1 MGKLLKFILSVPIPI
16 VSLLINLILFFI
28 FGVKEFLLCLIIQF
42 VINSMMF
49 WFRNKE
55 TKDNYLMIACFSLV
69 FSFIE
74 FILMGQ
80 LAELDFINIS
90 ILLILFSLVYFVY
103 WNNKSNSY
111 IIRQKPILNI
121 VCDVLTSIV
130 FFVFVSI
137 ATPNPF
143 ISTVNNNAGLYLK
156 NILEGWVLVCSIIV
170 SLIVYFIVQRK
181 LIKKNWEYVL
191 GNLASFFL
199 LVFLLLLIANLFSSR
214 SYVTGSIDSIAI
226 YLFFLPIR
234 LCITDKM
241 KIDQKDIRILFV
253 IISGLIVLVLPL
265 TIVLFKDASG
275 KGQGLLGL
283 ALFIWGIPKLLTLC
297 QDKVF
302 SYLDLKDKN
311 GSGFKI
317 NRKID
322 AIVSTLSIGC
332 CIILFTLSLKPI
344 VLNSSSKD
352 SFSDKFA
359 IAYRVL
365 NSVSIGII
373 VTTMIVALSVLIYSK
388 KEKIY
393 EKMKCLLDHIVF
405 MVNVCSITLI
415 LGLVSMMRFLGKT
428 SLNSEEFLELYKW
441 SLLILVPMILKA
453 LPLLINTMSNGKLD
467 SFPEA
472 PVYSHFRNVVE
483 LNLFCLFFVLYL
495 PIYFCNFDLTDYFG
509 PFLVVV
515 IVTDIVIHFL
525 IFVLLANRIGEKI
538 ILSTKFT

>member
-344 VLNSSSKD
+344 VHNSSSKD

-525 IFVLLANRIGEKI
+525 IFVLLANRIGEKNN
-538 ILSTKFT
+538 S

>member
-1 MGKLLKFILSVPIPI
+1 M
-16 VSLLINLILFFI
+16 
-28 FGVKEFLLCLIIQF
+28 
-42 VINSMMF
+42 
-49 WFRNKE
+49 
-55 TKDNYLMIACFSLV
+55 
-69 FSFIE
+69 
-74 FILMGQ
+74 
-80 LAELDFINIS
+80 
-90 ILLILFSLVYFVY
+90 
-103 WNNKSNSY
+103 
-111 IIRQKPILNI
+111 
-121 VCDVLTSIV
+121 
-130 FFVFVSI
+130 
-137 ATPNPF
+137 
-143 ISTVNNNAGLYLK
+143 
-156 NILEGWVLVCSIIV
+156 
-170 SLIVYFIVQRK
+170 
-181 LIKKNWEYVL
+181 
-191 GNLASFFL
+191 
-199 LVFLLLLIANLFSSR
+199 
-214 SYVTGSIDSIAI
+214 
-226 YLFFLPIR
+226 
-234 LCITDKM
+234 
-241 KIDQKDIRILFV
+241 
-253 IISGLIVLVLPL
+253 
-265 TIVLFKDASG
+265 
-275 KGQGLLGL
+275 
-283 ALFIWGIPKLLTLC
+283 
-297 QDKVF
+297 F

-393 EKMKCLLDHIVF
+393 EKMKCLLDYIVF

-428 SLNSEEFLELYKW
+428 SLNSKEFLELYKW

-495 PIYFCNFDLTDYFG
+495 PIYFCNFDLTDYFR

-525 IFVLLANRIGEKI
+525 IFVLLANRIGEKNN
-538 ILSTKFT
+538 S

>member
-1 MGKLLKFILSVPIPI
+1 
-16 VSLLINLILFFI
+16 
-28 FGVKEFLLCLIIQF
+28 
-42 VINSMMF
+42 
-49 WFRNKE
+49 
-55 TKDNYLMIACFSLV
+55 
-69 FSFIE
+69 
-74 FILMGQ
+74 MGQ

-181 LIKKNWEYVL
+181 LIKKNWEYIL

-199 LVFLLLLIANLFSSR
+199 LVFLLLLIANLFSNR

-275 KGQGLLGL
+275 KGQGLGL

-388 KEKIY
+388 KRKF
-393 EKMKCLLDHIVF
+393 MK
-405 MVNVCSITLI
+405 
-415 LGLVSMMRFLGKT
+415 K
-428 SLNSEEFLELYKW
+428 
-441 SLLILVPMILKA
+441 
-453 LPLLINTMSNGKLD
+453 
-467 SFPEA
+467 
-472 PVYSHFRNVVE
+472 
-483 LNLFCLFFVLYL
+483 
-495 PIYFCNFDLTDYFG
+495 
-509 PFLVVV
+509 
-515 IVTDIVIHFL
+515 
-525 IFVLLANRIGEKI
+525 
-538 ILSTKFT
+538 

>member
-373 VTTMIVALSVLIYSK
+373 VTTMIVALSVLIHSK

-525 IFVLLANRIGEKI
+525 IFVLLANRIGEKNN
-538 ILSTKFT
+538 S

>member
-1 MGKLLKFILSVPIPI
+1 MGKLLKFILSVPI

-28 FGVKEFLLCLIIQF
+28 FGVKEFLLCLIIQS
-42 VINSMMF
+42 VINFMMF

-55 TKDNYLMIACFSLV
+55 MKDNYLMIACFSLV

-103 WNNKSNSY
+103 WNNKLNSY

-170 SLIVYFIVQRK
+170 SLTVYFIVQRK

-199 LVFLLLLIANLFSSR
+199 LVFLLLLIANLFSDR

-365 NSVSIGII
+365 NSVSIGVI

-428 SLNSEEFLELYKW
+428 SLNSKEFLELYKW

-525 IFVLLANRIGEKI
+525 IFVLLANRIGEKNN
-538 ILSTKFT
+538 S

>member
-1 MGKLLKFILSVPIPI
+1 MGKLLKFILSVPI
-16 VSLLINLILFFI
+16 VSLLINLILFFW
-28 FGVKEFLLCLIIQF
+28 GVKEFLPCLIIQF
-42 VINSMMF
+42 VINSIMF

-80 LAELDFINIS
+80 LVELDFINIS

-103 WNNKSNSY
+103 WNNKSYSY
-111 IIRQKPILNI
+111 IVRQKPILNI

-130 FFVFVSI
+130 FFVFLSI
-137 ATPNPF
+137 TTPNPF
-143 ISTVNNNAGLYLK
+143 ISTVNNNAVLYLK
-156 NILEGWVLVCSIIV
+156 NILEGWVLACSIIV

-199 LVFLLLLIANLFSSR
+199 LVFLLLLIANLFSNR
-214 SYVTGSIDSIAI
+214 SYVTGSIESIAI

-234 LCITDKM
+234 LCIIDKM

-265 TIVLFKDASG
+265 TIVLLKDASG

-311 GSGFKI
+311 GSGFKL

-322 AIVSTLSIGC
+322 AIISTLSIGC

-344 VLNSSSKD
+344 VLNPSSKD

-365 NSVSIGII
+365 NSVSIGTI
-373 VTTMIVALSVLIYSK
+373 VTTMIVALSILVYSK

-393 EKMKCLLDHIVF
+393 EKMKCLLDRINSVF
-405 MVNVCSITLI
+405 VVNVCSIILI
-415 LGLVSMMRFLGKT
+415 IGLVSMMRFLGKT
-428 SLNSEEFLELYKW
+428 SLNSKEFLELYKW

-467 SFPEA
+467 SFPET

-483 LNLFCLFFVLYL
+483 LNLFCLFFILYL
-495 PIYFCNFDLTDYFG
+495 PVYFYKYDLTEHPRYFG
-509 PFLVVV
+509 FAI
-515 IVTDIVIHFL
+515 IVTNIVIHFV
-525 IFVLLANRIGEKI
+525 IFKWLAKKIGEKNN
-538 ILSTKFT
+538 S

>member
-1 MGKLLKFILSVPIPI
+1 MGKLLKFILSVPI
-16 VSLLINLILFFI
+16 VSLLINLILFFLV
-28 FGVKEFLLCLIIQF
+28 GVKEFLLCLIIQF
-42 VINSMMF
+42 VINSIMF

-103 WNNKSNSY
+103 WNNKSYSY
-111 IIRQKPILNI
+111 IVRQKPILNI

-143 ISTVNNNAGLYLK
+143 ISTVNNNAVLYLK
-156 NILEGWVLVCSIIV
+156 NILEGWVLACSIIV

-199 LVFLLLLIANLFSSR
+199 LVFLLLLIANLFSNR
-214 SYVTGSIDSIAI
+214 SYVTGSIESIAI

-265 TIVLFKDASG
+265 TIVLLKDASG
-275 KGQGLLGL
+275 KGQDLLGL

-311 GSGFKI
+311 GSCFKL

-322 AIVSTLSIGC
+322 AIISTLSIGC

-344 VLNSSSKD
+344 VLNPSSKD

-365 NSVSIGII
+365 NSVSIGTI
-373 VTTMIVALSVLIYSK
+373 VTTMIVALSILVYSK

-393 EKMKCLLDHIVF
+393 EKMKCLLDRINSVF
-405 MVNVCSITLI
+405 VVNVCSIILI
-415 LGLVSMMRFLGKT
+415 IGLVSMMRFLGKT
-428 SLNSEEFLELYKW
+428 SLNSKEFLELYKW

-483 LNLFCLFFVLYL
+483 LNLFCLFFILYL
-495 PIYFCNFDLTDYFG
+495 PVYFYKYDLTEHPGYFR
-509 PFLVVV
+509 FAI
-515 IVTDIVIHFL
+515 IVTNIVIHFV
-525 IFVLLANRIGEKI
+525 IFKWLAKKIGEKNN
-538 ILSTKFT
+538 S

>member
-199 LVFLLLLIANLFSSR
+199 LVFLLLLIANLFSSG

-525 IFVLLANRIGEKI
+525 IFVLLANRIGEKNN
-538 ILSTKFT
+538 S

>member
-170 SLIVYFIVQRK
+170 SLIVYFIVKRK

-525 IFVLLANRIGEKI
+525 IFVLLANRIGEKNN
-538 ILSTKFT
+538 S

>member
-1 MGKLLKFILSVPIPI
+1 MEKLLKFILSVRI

-28 FGVKEFLLCLIIQF
+28 VGVKGFLLCLIIQF
-42 VINSMMF
+42 VINSIMF

-80 LAELDFINIS
+80 LAELKFINIS

-103 WNNKSNSY
+103 WNNKSYSY
-111 IIRQKPILNI
+111 IMRQKLILNI

-130 FFVFVSI
+130 FFVFVSV

-156 NILEGWVLVCSIIV
+156 NILEGWVLACSIIV
-170 SLIVYFIVQRK
+170 SLIVYFNVQRK

-199 LVFLLLLIANLFSSR
+199 LVFLFLLIANLFSNR
-214 SYVTGSIDSIAI
+214 SYVTGSIASIAI

-253 IISGLIVLVLPL
+253 IISGLIVFVLPL
-265 TIVLFKDASG
+265 TIILLKDASG

-283 ALFIWGIPKLLTLC
+283 VLFIWGIPKLLTLC

-344 VLNSSSKD
+344 VLNPSSKD

-393 EKMKCLLDHIVF
+393 EKMKCLLDHINSVV

-415 LGLVSMMRFLGKT
+415 IGLVSMMRFLGKT
-428 SLNSEEFLELYKW
+428 SLNSEEFLELYRW
-441 SLLILVPMILKA
+441 YLLILVPMILKA
-453 LPLLINTMSNGKLD
+453 LPLLINTMSYGKLD
-467 SFPEA
+467 SFPET

-495 PIYFCNFDLTDYFG
+495 PIYFYKYDLTDYFVI
-509 PFLVVV
+509 FVFVV

-525 IFVLLANRIGEKI
+525 IFDLLANRIVEKNN
-538 ILSTKFT
+538 S

>member
-428 SLNSEEFLELYKW
+428 SLNSEEFLELYTW

-525 IFVLLANRIGEKI
+525 IFVLLANRIGEKNN
-538 ILSTKFT
+538 S

>member
-1 MGKLLKFILSVPIPI
+1 MEKLLKFILSVPI

-28 FGVKEFLLCLIIQF
+28 VGVKGFLLCLIIQF
-42 VINSMMF
+42 VINSIMF

-80 LAELDFINIS
+80 LAELKFINIS

-103 WNNKSNSY
+103 WNNKSYSY
-111 IIRQKPILNI
+111 IMRQKLILNI

-130 FFVFVSI
+130 FFVFVSV

-156 NILEGWVLVCSIIV
+156 NILEGWVLACSIIV
-170 SLIVYFIVQRK
+170 SLIVYFNVQRK

-199 LVFLLLLIANLFSSR
+199 LVFLFLLIANLFSNR
-214 SYVTGSIDSIAI
+214 SYVTGSIASIAI

-253 IISGLIVLVLPL
+253 IISGLIVFVLPL
-265 TIVLFKDASG
+265 TIILLKDASG

-283 ALFIWGIPKLLTLC
+283 VLFIWGIPKLLTLC

-344 VLNSSSKD
+344 VLNPSSKD

-393 EKMKCLLDHIVF
+393 EKMKCLLDHINSVV

-415 LGLVSMMRFLGKT
+415 IGLVSMMRFLGKT
-428 SLNSEEFLELYKW
+428 SLNSEEFLELYRW
-441 SLLILVPMILKA
+441 YLLILVPMILKA
-453 LPLLINTMSNGKLD
+453 LPLLINTMSYGKLD
-467 SFPEA
+467 SFPET

-495 PIYFCNFDLTDYFG
+495 PIYFYKYDLTDYFVI
-509 PFLVVV
+509 FVFVV

-525 IFVLLANRIGEKI
+525 IFDLLANRIVEKNN
-538 ILSTKFT
+538 S

>member
-1 MGKLLKFILSVPIPI
+1 MGKLFKFILSVPVPV
-16 VSLLINLILFFI
+16 VSLLLSIILFFI
-28 FGVKEFLLCLIIQF
+28 CGFKEFLLYLTIQF

-156 NILEGWVLVCSIIV
+156 NILEGWVLACSIIV

-199 LVFLLLLIANLFSSR
+199 LVFLLLLIANLFSNR

-265 TIVLFKDASG
+265 TIVLSKDASG

-322 AIVSTLSIGC
+322 AIVSTLSIGY

-393 EKMKCLLDHIVF
+393 EKMKCLLDHINSVL

-495 PIYFCNFDLTDYFG
+495 PNYFCKYDLTDHLGYF
-509 PFLVVV
+509 VIAI
-515 IVTDIVIHFL
+515 IVTNLVIHL
-525 IFVLLANRIGEKI
+525 VIFDWLAKKIGE
-538 ILSTKFT
+538 SNNSY

>member
-525 IFVLLANRIGEKI
+525 IFVLLANRIGEKNN
-538 ILSTKFT
+538 S

>member
-1 MGKLLKFILSVPIPI
+1 
-16 VSLLINLILFFI
+16 
-28 FGVKEFLLCLIIQF
+28 
-42 VINSMMF
+42 
-49 WFRNKE
+49 
-55 TKDNYLMIACFSLV
+55 
-69 FSFIE
+69 
-74 FILMGQ
+74 MGQ
-80 LAELDFINIS
+80 LAELKFINIS

-103 WNNKSNSY
+103 WNNKSYSY
-111 IIRQKPILNI
+111 IMRQKLILNI

-130 FFVFVSI
+130 FFVFVSV

-156 NILEGWVLVCSIIV
+156 NILEGWVLACSIIV
-170 SLIVYFIVQRK
+170 SLIVYFNVQRK

-199 LVFLLLLIANLFSSR
+199 LVFLFLLIANLFSNR
-214 SYVTGSIDSIAI
+214 SYVTGSIASIAI

-253 IISGLIVLVLPL
+253 IISGLIVFVLPL
-265 TIVLFKDASG
+265 TIILLKDASG

-283 ALFIWGIPKLLTLC
+283 VLFIWGIPKLLTLC

-344 VLNSSSKD
+344 VLNPSSKD

-393 EKMKCLLDHIVF
+393 EKMKCLLDHINSVV

-415 LGLVSMMRFLGKT
+415 IGLVSMMRFLGKT
-428 SLNSEEFLELYKW
+428 SLNSEEFLELYRW
-441 SLLILVPMILKA
+441 YLLILVPMILKA
-453 LPLLINTMSNGKLD
+453 LPLLINTMSYGKLD
-467 SFPEA
+467 SFPET

-495 PIYFCNFDLTDYFG
+495 PIYFYKYDLTDYFVI
-509 PFLVVV
+509 FVFVV

-525 IFVLLANRIGEKI
+525 IFDLLANRIVEKNN
-538 ILSTKFT
+538 S

>member
-1 MGKLLKFILSVPIPI
+1 MGKLLKFILSVPI

-28 FGVKEFLLCLIIQF
+28 LGVKEFLLCLIIQF

-143 ISTVNNNAGLYLK
+143 ISTVNNNARLYLK
-156 NILEGWVLVCSIIV
+156 NILEGWVLACSIIV

-181 LIKKNWEYVL
+181 LIKKSWEYVL

-199 LVFLLLLIANLFSSR
+199 LVFLLLLIANLFSNR

-311 GSGFKI
+311 GSGYKI

-393 EKMKCLLDHIVF
+393 EKMKCLLDHSVS
-405 MVNVCSITLI
+405 MVNVCSIILI

-495 PIYFCNFDLTDYFG
+495 PIYFCNFDLTDYFVA
-509 PFLVVV
+509 FLIVV
-515 IVTDIVIHFL
+515 IVTDFVIHFL
-525 IFVLLANRIGEKI
+525 IFDVLAKKI
-538 ILSTKFT
+538 RETNNSD